1 MPRYRYDLS
10 KVYLI
15 WFSHYPDQA
24 LGIENELR
32 LIRLRQQNPQTDVS
46 LIYSARLLTPLA
58 IASLRTFCDKHAIDL
73 YDFDTEIMSLLSH
86 HNDIRMYQIARKE
99 LIKTQRQQGGNFS
112 AASDCLRLIVP
123 VIAKLGIYMD
133 FDVPCAFANTTETT
147 VDAEAPLLLTIE
159 GEYVFQG
166 LEFHVYVN
174 TDFLACA
181 FDENNPVELDKD
193 ALKSIRCNQ
202 DRIIKNYEG
211 KLTIDKL
218 FHPIELT
225 AEAEQEFNHL
235 FGKFL
240 KSNYPQS
247 PFGLRKFILEF
258 SDSSSNNK
266 ASKHNL
272 MMIAC
277 SRISGPSNFWSL
289 YSYAKPTDDI
299 FTFGVLPVLDVYDN
313 YIKLILASNAAKHPI
328 ISKCVTFTNTHQNEM
343 EYVKKHGKN
352 PAAGVLADL
361 SWTEHGKL
369 RKEQREAAFFAA
381 TIKIQRFFRNHR
393 EGTNKSQPLENNH
406 AQNNTNQLK

>member
-1 MPRYRYDLS
+1 MPQYSYDLS

-15 WFSHYPDQA
+15 WFSHYSDQA

-32 LIRLRQQNPQTDVS
+32 LIRLRQKNPQTIVS
-46 LIYSARLLTPLA
+46 LIYSARLLTTHA
-58 IASLRTFCDKHAIDL
+58 IASLRTFCDKHAIVL
-73 YDFDTEIMSLLSH
+73 YDFDTEIMSILSH

-99 LIKTQRQQGGNFS
+99 LIKTQRKQGGNFS

-133 FDVPCAFANTTETT
+133 FDVPCSFGNTTETK
-147 VDAEAPLLLTIE
+147 VYAEAPLLLTIE
-159 GEYVFQG
+159 GEYAFQG

-181 FDENNPVELDKD
+181 FDENNPMELDKD
-193 ALKSIRCNQ
+193 ALESIRCNQ

-218 FHPIELT
+218 FHPLELT
-225 AEAEQEFNHL
+225 ANATLEFNNL

-240 KSNYPQS
+240 KSDYPQS

-258 SDSSSNNK
+258 SDTILNNK

-272 MMIAC
+272 MIIAC

-289 YSYAKPTDDI
+289 YSYAKPADDI
-299 FTFGVLPVLDVYDN
+299 FTFGVVPVIDVYYK
-313 YIKLILASNAAKHPI
+313 YIKLILASNATIHPI
-328 ISKCVTFTNTHQNEM
+328 ISKCVTFTNTHQKEL
-343 EYVKKHGKN
+343 EYIKKHGKN

-361 SWTEHGKL
+361 SWTERGKAN
-369 RKEQREAAFFAA
+369 KEQRETALFDA
-381 TIKIQRFFRNHR
+381 TIKVQRFFRHHH
-393 EGTNKSQPLENNH
+393 EVSKKSQPLESNH
-406 AQNNTNQLK
+406 TQNNDNQLK